1 MHETQAEEREAPVP
15 VEYPPTGQDTHVVLA
30 RADAYWPA
38 EQDKHR
44 DDREAPAP
52 VWYFPAAH
60 ELHREDSEAP
70 VPVPYVPAGQFVHPA
85 A

>member
-15 VEYPPTGQDTHVVLA
+15 VEYPPAGQGTHVGLA
-30 RADAYWPA
+30 GADAYWPA
-38 EQDKHR
+38 EQSKHLVSTV
-44 DDREAPAP
+44 APVP

-60 ELHREDSEAP
+60 ELHREDSGAP
-70 VPVPYVPAGQFVHPA
+70 VPVPYVPVGQFVHPA